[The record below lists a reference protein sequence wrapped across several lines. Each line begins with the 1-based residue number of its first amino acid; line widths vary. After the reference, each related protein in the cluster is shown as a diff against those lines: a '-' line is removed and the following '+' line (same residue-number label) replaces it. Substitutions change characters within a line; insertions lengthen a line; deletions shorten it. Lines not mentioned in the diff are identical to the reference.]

1 MSASPNTEPHRHNH
15 DHDDPFDRGLS
26 VDLDLLLGRRRVLKL
41 LAGAG
46 AAFVVAAC
54 SSSATESGSTVE
66 QSATTDS
73 IDSATTVDSAST
85 STSDAVGA
93 TPVSA
98 ADSSCPA
105 VIPDETAGPYPGD
118 GSNGP
123 NVLSDRSVVR
133 SDMRSSFGSFTGTAE
148 GTKTDVTFRL
158 LSADGCSPLAGAAV
172 YAWHCDRDGQYSMY
186 TAPDANYLRAV
197 GETDANGS
205 VTFTS
210 IFPGCYDG
218 RWPHIHFEVYPSV
231 DDALSASN
239 LLKTSQM
246 ALPRAACEDAY
257 VAVGYETSLDNLSRA
272 SLETDGVFADGWDQE
287 LGTAGG
293 DDTAGRTLSL
303 TLTV

>member
-1 MSASPNTEPHRHNH
+1 MTTTPSFKTDH
-15 DHDDPFDRGLS
+15 HDDLFDRGLAC
-26 VDLDLLLGRRRVLKL
+26 DLDLLVGRRRVLKL

-54 SSSATESGSTVE
+54 GSSSTDGVSSAVQSGPAGSIDP
-66 QSATTDS
+66 ATT
-73 IDSATTVDSAST
+73 ATATATV
-85 STSDAVGA
+85 
-93 TPVSA
+93 
-98 ADSSCPA
+98 ADGSCPA
-105 VIPDETAGPYPGD
+105 VVPDETAGPFPGD

-123 NVLSDRSVVR
+123 NALSDRSVVR
-133 SDMRSSFGSFTGTAE
+133 SDMRGSFGSFTGTAD

-158 LSADGCSPLAGAAV
+158 LNSIGCTPLAGAAV
-172 YAWHCDRDGQYSMY
+172 YAWHCDRDGNYSMY
-186 TAPDANYLRAV
+186 TAPEANYLRAV
-197 GETDANGS
+197 GATDSDGS

-246 ALPRAACEDAY
+246 ALPQVACEDAY
-257 VAVGYETSLDNLSRA
+257 IAVGYESSLASLSRA
-272 SLETDGVFADGWDQE
+272 SLESDNVFADGWDQE

-293 DDTAGRTLSL
+293 GDTAGRTL
-303 TLTV
+303 TLTVTV